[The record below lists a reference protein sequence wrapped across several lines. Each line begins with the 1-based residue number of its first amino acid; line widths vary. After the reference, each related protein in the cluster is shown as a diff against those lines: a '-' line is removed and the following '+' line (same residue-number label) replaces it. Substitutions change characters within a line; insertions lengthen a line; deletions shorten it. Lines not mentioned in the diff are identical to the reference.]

1 MVAAGHAQTAA
12 AACAV
17 LNDGGNA
24 IDAALAALLAA
35 CVAEPVLASL
45 GGGGFLTVRPADG
58 PHAGRTIVYDFFVQT
73 PRRRRIDGELDFREI
88 VADFGPATQ
97 TFHIGLG
104 AIATPGIVKGLFAA
118 HRDLGHMPLRNLIQ
132 PAVGLARNGVL
143 VDGMQAYVLRV
154 VGAIVNADPS
164 MRALFESPQRRG
176 ELISEGELLRMPEL
190 ADALEAIAIEGED
203 LFYRGEMAALL
214 ARDCEARGGHLTRAD
229 LETYR
234 VERRLPLTLPVFGGL
249 VDLNPPPCSGG
260 ILVGFGLA
268 LWEALGRLDGG
279 FGSPSHLRRLVAVMQ
294 ATEQAR
300 IEERL
305 HEPGL
310 EKADAADLLLNP
322 ALIAR
327 WRDEVAASARAVRG
341 TTQISV
347 VDRSGSVASL
357 SVSNGEGSA
366 YVLPGTGIILNNM
379 LGEAGLLPDGVAA
392 AWPRD
397 SRLSSMM
404 TPAIVRDAAG
414 GTTALGSGGSNR
426 IRTAMLQALL
436 NVLAFDMRPQEAVAA
451 PRLHCEEAILSVEP
465 GFAEDAVAAA
475 AADLQIA
482 NWPAQNL
489 FFGGVHMVRRSA
501 TGAFEGAGDARRGG
515 VACTV

>member
-17 LNDGGNA
+17 LGDGGNA
-24 IDAALAALLAA
+24 IDAALAGLLAA

-58 PHAGRTIVYDFFVQT
+58 PYAGRTIVYDFFLQT
-73 PRRRRIDGELDFREI
+73 PRRRWMDGEPDFREI

-118 HRDLGHMPLRNLIQ
+118 HRDLGRMPMRNLIQ

-143 VDGMQAYVLRV
+143 IDGMQAYVLRV
-154 VGAIVNADPS
+154 VGAIVNADAS
-164 MRALFESPQRRG
+164 MRALFGSPQRSG
-176 ELISEGELLRMPEL
+176 ELISEGERLRMPEL
-190 ADALEAIAIEGED
+190 ADALEAIAIEGDD

-229 LETYR
+229 METYR
-234 VERRLPLTLPVFGGL
+234 VERRPPLTLPVFGGL
-249 VDLNPPPCSGG
+249 VDLNPPPSSGG

-268 LWEALGRLDGG
+268 LWEALGRLDGD
-279 FGSPSHLRRLVAVMQ
+279 FGSPSHVRRLVAVMQ
-294 ATEQAR
+294 ATERAR

-305 HEPGL
+305 HERVVA
-310 EKADAADLLLNP
+310 KAAGTTALLDP

-327 WRDEVAASARAVRG
+327 WRNEVAAWAHASRG

-347 VDRSGSVASL
+347 VDRAGSIASL

-366 YVLPGTGIILNNM
+366 YVFPVTGIILNNM
-379 LGEAGLLPDGVAA
+379 LGESGLLPDGVAA
-392 AWPRD
+392 WPLD

-436 NVLAFDMRPQEAVAA
+436 NILAFDMRPEEAVTA

-465 GFAEDAVAAA
+465 GFAEDAIAAA

-501 TGAFEGAGDARRGG
+501 AGALEGAGDARRGG
-515 VACTV
+515 VACAI